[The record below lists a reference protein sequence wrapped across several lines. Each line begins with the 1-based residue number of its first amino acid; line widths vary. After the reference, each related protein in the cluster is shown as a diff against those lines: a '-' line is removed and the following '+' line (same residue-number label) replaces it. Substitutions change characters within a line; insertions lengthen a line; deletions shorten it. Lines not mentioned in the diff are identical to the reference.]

1 MAKPK
6 ALSLNL
12 TSAVMLL
19 LGSFLVLG
27 GSDVAVAAVGAASS
41 PAVLPQAADVTC
53 EMAFSMEGWSAIVS
67 KAEGKGTV
75 TCDNGQ
81 EADIVIVVTG
91 GGFTFSKT
99 KIDEGKGTFSK
110 VTDISEIFGGYAQG
124 ELQTGGDDPTTQQAL
139 TKGTVKLQIT
149 AEGRGWS
156 FGVSGGKFEIKRAES

>member
-1 MAKPK
+1 MVK
-6 ALSLNL
+6 ASAHKLNP
-12 TSAVMLL
+12 AFVVI
-19 LGSFLVLG
+19 LVLG
-27 GSDVAVAAVGAASS
+27 FVAFIGGGSAWAAATDAALS
-41 PAVLPQAADVTC
+41 AMTLPQAADVTC
-53 EMAFSMEGWSAIVS
+53 EMTFSMEGWSAIVS

-81 EADIVIVVTG
+81 EADVVLVVSG

-99 KIDEGKGTFSK
+99 KIDEGKGTFTK

-124 ELQTGGDDPTTQQAL
+124 ELQTGGDDPTSQQAL

-156 FGVSGGKFEIKRAES
+156 FGVSGGKFEIKRAET